1 MIKLLSGGNCFIS
14 AKTKYYRMSMKSKT
28 GVNKLD
34 DVLAGGFPD
43 NSTILL
49 RGSPGTGKSTL
60 CQQFIINGLKS
71 QQPGVYIALDTSPDD
86 IVNNMKRFNG
96 IEKHIKDHSMMF
108 LDAYSWK
115 TGGAKDEEWKKV
127 LRGGLDINSINVT
140 LSDMLKKLDDK
151 DKRSAFDS
159 VSTLLLYI
167 PAEIVVRFI
176 PILIAKCKQA
186 KSTQILILEE
196 GVHDAE
202 IVNTLS
208 YLSDGV
214 IEMKMEGSKRFMRI
228 TKMKSISCPRDWME
242 YTIQDSGLSIA

>member
-1 MIKLLSGGNCFIS
+1 
-14 AKTKYYRMSMKSKT
+14 MKSST
-28 GVNKLD
+28 GIDKLD
-34 DVLAGGFPD
+34 SILSGGFPD

-60 CQQFIINGLKS
+60 CQQFIRRGLGTS
-71 QQPGVYIALDTSPDD
+71 EPGIYITLDTSPDD
-86 IVNNMKRFNG
+86 IINNMKRFG
-96 IEKHIKDHSMMF
+96 EIDKYLKERIIIF

-115 TGGAKDEEWKKV
+115 IGGGKNEEWKKV
-127 LRGGLDINSINVT
+127 LQGGLDINSLNIM
-140 LSDMLKKLDDK
+140 LSDMLKKMGDK
-151 DKRSAFDS
+151 DKRSVFDS

-167 PAEIVVRFI
+167 PADLVVRFI

-196 GVHDAE
+196 GVHDQE

-214 IEMKMEGSKRFMRI
+214 IEMKMEGTKRFMRM
-228 TKMKSISCPRDWME
+228 TKMKGVSCPRDWLE
-242 YTIQDSGLSIA
+242 YEIGDKGLALA